1 MTKKINRWPIRVILV
16 LLFISGCNSI
26 SGAKTL
32 SVLSPTSESNTIT
45 PTGIA
50 STKTETRTVTPIPLR
65 TITSIISTTFTPI
78 KIVSTFTPTLR
89 PTLAPEDAQSEIKD
103 LLISNG
109 GCELPCWWG
118 MRPGVIKQEDVRSY
132 LSPFEAITGN
142 YALKKDSG
150 MISFTIPN
158 QDRHLDIYLDYGGK
172 DELLNWIWIG
182 AQSLEPITGGY
193 SLVYGD
199 AFYNQV
205 MRKYILPQILTD
217 YGKPQRVLVW
227 APPLDF
233 QQPFELL
240 LDYSSSGF
248 LIGYSLPEKR
258 VGVNFVGCPSQAHIY
273 FWLWP
278 KDKEH
283 SFSDMIATTGF
294 GSFDPVSIN
303 FYKPIEDVT
312 KYTLDNF
319 YKTFKEPGNVTCIV
333 TPSHYWVTPQ

>member
-1 MTKKINRWPIRVILV
+1 
-16 LLFISGCNSI
+16 
-26 SGAKTL
+26 
-32 SVLSPTSESNTIT
+32 
-45 PTGIA
+45 
-50 STKTETRTVTPIPLR
+50 
-65 TITSIISTTFTPI
+65 
-78 KIVSTFTPTLR
+78 
-89 PTLAPEDAQSEIKD
+89 
-103 LLISNG
+103 
-109 GCELPCWWG
+109 

-142 YALKKDSG
+142 YALKKNSG

-312 KYTLDNF
+312 KYTLDIF